1 MKKRSLS
8 DTRPVS
14 EPKNQGT
21 PESMLARHYAAQK
34 KYARRCQEAGSPRE
48 KELAELLY
56 EENRHAYLQ
65 AYRQL
70 YGSNPFIEVTE
81 HGR

>member
-1 MKKRSLS
+1 MKKRSFS

-14 EPKNQGT
+14 ESTNSRT
-21 PESMLARHYAAQK
+21 LESLLARHYAAQK
-34 KYARRCQEAGSPRE
+34 KYSRRRREADSPRE

-81 HGR
+81 DGR